1 MQLRS
6 DHSSDEILEQY
17 AMHSLQEPV
26 LAEVEEHLLVCS
38 RCQEQLKEIE
48 AYVGAMHDAAE
59 RLDQED
65 ESRKRFLTRV
75 SEAFTFR
82 KLAWAMAA
90 VALTFVVIALRVA
103 MKTAQSPQPF
113 ALTLVTSRG
122 SEVPHA
128 PSGRPID
135 LSLDITGLSLFSTYT
150 VDVVDES
157 GRVQLQS
164 KAAET
169 QAKAGMSLPGDLRP
183 GNYFVRLYSPSRE
196 LLREYGLHI
205 D

>member
-6 DHSSDEILEQY
+6 DHASDEALEQY
-17 AMHSLQEPV
+17 AMHSLAEPV
-26 LAEVEEHLLVCS
+26 LAEIEEHLLVCS
-38 RCQEQLKEIE
+38 RCQEQLNDIE
-48 AYVGAMHDAAE
+48 AYVSAMHDAAQ
-59 RLDQED
+59 RLDQSD

-90 VALTFVVIALRVA
+90 VSVVFVVFALRLT

-135 LSLDITGLSLFSTYT
+135 LSLDITGLPLFPAYS
-150 VDVVDES
+150 VEVVDEG
-157 GRVQLQS
+157 GRVRS
-164 KAAET
+164 KSSTSEG
-169 QAKAGMSLPGDLRP
+169 QARVRTSLPDNFRAGT
-183 GNYFVRLYSPSRE
+183 YFIRLYSPSRE

>member
-1 MQLRS
+1 
-6 DHSSDEILEQY
+6 
-17 AMHSLQEPV
+17 
-26 LAEVEEHLLVCS
+26 
-38 RCQEQLKEIE
+38 
-48 AYVGAMHDAAE
+48 
-59 RLDQED
+59 
-65 ESRKRFLTRV
+65 
-75 SEAFTFR
+75 
-82 KLAWAMAA
+82 
-90 VALTFVVIALRVA
+90 